1 MKTKV
6 INSTTLKEAVPMQND
21 VPMQDDVP
29 MQNGGLQSNDE
40 KVLEQ
45 KGVTP
50 KENTSGKNENQDNSD
65 PPQAPESTVE
75 NIKEFGQLPQGKD
88 GESAIHCITII
99 GQVEGHMSLP
109 PQNKTTKYEHLIPQI
124 VGLCDT
130 PKVKGVLVI
139 LNTVGGDVEAGLA
152 LAELIASI
160 NKPVVSLVLGGAHSI
175 GVPIAVSSDYSFI
188 TPTATMTIHPVRMSG
203 TVIGV
208 QQTFEF
214 FDQMQERIVAFVAKN
229 SHITEARFRELMLSV
244 GKLAR
249 DVGTIL
255 VGEEAVKEKI
265 IDEVGGLT
273 EAMNKL
279 QSLITEKEQS
289 VEAGENS

>member
-1 MKTKV
+1 MKEECIPHIFLNQETPTAPSQPAPPNETDV
-6 INSTTLKEAVPMQND
+6 ANS
-21 VPMQDDVP
+21 
-29 MQNGGLQSNDE
+29 
-40 KVLEQ
+40 
-45 KGVTP
+45 
-50 KENTSGKNENQDNSD
+50 
-65 PPQAPESTVE
+65 
-75 NIKEFGQLPQGKD
+75 IKEFGQISTTGKD
-88 GESAIHCITII
+88 GQSPIHCITII

-124 VGLCDT
+124 VGLCDN
-130 PKVKGVLVI
+130 PKIKGVLII

-160 NKPVVSLVLGGAHSI
+160 NKPTVSLVLGGAHSI
-175 GVPIAVSSDYSFI
+175 GVPISVSSDYSFI
-188 TPTATMTIHPVRMSG
+188 TPTASMTIHPVRMNG

-229 SHITEARFRELMLSV
+229 SHISEDRFRELMLAV
-244 GKLAR
+244 GKLAM

-255 VGEEAVKEKI
+255 VGQQAVDEKI

-279 QSLITEKEQS
+279 YELIQENEKTTQGESL
-289 VEAGENS
+289 